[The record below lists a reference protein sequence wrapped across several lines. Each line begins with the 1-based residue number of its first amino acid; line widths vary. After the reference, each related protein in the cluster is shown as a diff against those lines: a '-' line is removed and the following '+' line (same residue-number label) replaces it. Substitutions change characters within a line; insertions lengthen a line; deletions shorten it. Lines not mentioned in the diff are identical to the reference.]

1 MAGNGIDR
9 FRGAVVVVFERQR
22 QDRDGEEVHR
32 RRRHRHRHH
41 FPGPGLSDTRA
52 RVLYLCLCLY
62 EIPLV
67 VNQIHIVYVRMSKG
81 SFYSKRTKIDSDWL
95 VVSQIKTH
103 PTLNHHL
110 PITTQPVSV
119 TMSKKRRNRTP
130 RKETKVTAMGL
141 PGGSIE
147 ERERFFGITAK

>member
-32 RRRHRHRHH
+32 RHRHRHRHH

-52 RVLYLCLCLY
+52 RVLCLCLCLY

-67 VNQIHIVYVRMSKG
+67 IHIVYVRMSKG

-119 TMSKKRRNRTP
+119 TMSKKKKKQDTPKRDQSDGDGFTGGFNRRTG
-130 RKETKVTAMGL
+130 AFL
-141 PGGSIE
+141 WDYS
-147 ERERFFGITAK
+147 